1 MKKIAVIGSGGSGK
15 STLSRKLGEKLSI
28 EVFHLDAILWKPDW
42 EAVAKDQQKAI
53 QYQLVAK
60 DQWIIDGNYNGTID
74 IRLQAADCII
84 FMDIPRSICL
94 YRVIR
99 RMFRYRSAPRPDM
112 ATGCEERFDFSFLK
126 WVWNYPHDK
135 KPDVMKKLERLQ
147 GKKEIIILKSSK
159 EAHLFLENIKNES
172 TVTIP

>member
-42 EAVAKDQQKAI
+42 EAVAKDQQKII
-53 QYQLVAK
+53 QYQLIAK
-60 DQWIIDGNYNGTID
+60 DRWIIDGNYNGTID

-94 YRVIR
+94 YRVMMRI
-99 RMFRYRSAPRPDM
+99 FRNQPRPDM
-112 ATGCEERFDFSFLK
+112 ATGCEERFDFNFLK
-126 WVWNYPHDK
+126 WVWNYPNDK
-135 KPDVMKKLERLQ
+135 KPAIMKKLGQLQ
-147 GKKEIIILKSSK
+147 GKKEIIILKSPK
-159 EAHLFLENIKNES
+159 EAQLFLENIKSES

>member
-42 EAVAKDQQKAI
+42 EAVAKDQQKFI

-94 YRVIR
+94 YRVLR
-99 RMFRYRSAPRPDM
+99 RMICYRSQSRPDM
-112 ATGCEERFDFSFLK
+112 ATGCEERFDFNFLQ
-126 WVWNYPHDK
+126 WVWNYPNDQ
-135 KPDVMKKLERLQ
+135 KPDVMKKLEQLQ
-147 GKKEIIILKSSK
+147 GTKEIIILKSSK